1 MTGQKKGNLL
11 GTLKNRMLILL
22 ILLMAALLV
31 VVAYQ
36 YGYLA
41 VRAGVASI
49 REEQAIKIKTF
60 QKQMALIAQKPA
72 MQKRLDLL
80 TEARK
85 ADNAKLFDG
94 KTSSISTAALLE
106 TVKGIIAGRGGTI
119 LSERAGKPGTLG
131 RLTVIA
137 ASIDASLP
145 DARALGDVLYSM
157 ETRTPY
163 LVVKEID
170 IRVKALNEPKELSVK
185 LEITALSGE
194 KK

>member
-1 MTGQKKGNLL
+1 MKA
-11 GTLKNRMLILL
+11 LKNKMLILL
-22 ILLMAALLV
+22 IPVVAALLV
-31 VVAYQ
+31 VVAYR

-41 VRAGVASI
+41 VRAGIVSI
-49 REEQAIKIKTF
+49 KEEHAIKVKTF
-60 QKQMALIAQKPA
+60 QKQMTLIVQKPA

-85 ADNAKLFDG
+85 ADNSKLFDG

-106 TVKGIIAGRGGTI
+106 TAKGTITGRGGTI
-119 LSERAGKPGTLG
+119 LSERAGKPGALG
-131 RLTVIA
+131 KLTVIA

-145 DARALGDVLYSM
+145 DARALGDVLYSI

-170 IRVKALNEPKELSVK
+170 IRVKALNEPKELSIK
-185 LEITALSGE
+185 LDITALSGE

>member
-1 MTGQKKGNLL
+1 M
-11 GTLKNRMLILL
+11 GTLKNRTLTFL
-22 ILLMAALLV
+22 ILLMAALLIA
-31 VVAYQ
+31 VAYR

-41 VRAGVASI
+41 VKAGIASV
-49 REEQAIKIKTF
+49 REERAIRIKTF

-72 MQKRLDLL
+72 MQKKLDLL
-80 TEARK
+80 IETRK
-85 ADNAKLFDG
+85 ADNSKLFDG

-106 TVKGIIAGRGGTI
+106 TVKGIITGRGGTI
-119 LSERAGKPGTLG
+119 LSERAGKPGALG

-145 DARALGDVLYSM
+145 DARTLGDILYAM

-170 IRVKALNEPKELSVK
+170 IRVKALNEPKALSVK

>member
-1 MTGQKKGNLL
+1 MLKA
-11 GTLKNRMLILL
+11 LKNRMLIPL
-22 ILLMAALLV
+22 IPLMAALLA
-31 VVAYQ
+31 VVAYR

-41 VRAGVASI
+41 VRTEISSI
-49 REEQAIKIKTF
+49 REECAVKIKTF
-60 QKQMALIAQKPA
+60 QKQMAMIAQKPA
-72 MQKRLDLL
+72 MQKKLDLL

-85 ADNAKLFDG
+85 ADNSKLFDG

-106 TVKGIIAGRGGTI
+106 TVKGIITGRGGTI
-119 LSERAGKPGTLG
+119 LSERAGKPGVLG
-131 RLTVIA
+131 KLTVIA

-145 DARALGDVLYSM
+145 DAKAIGDVLYSI

-170 IRVKALNEPKELSVK
+170 IRVKALNEPRELSIK
-185 LEITALSGE
+185 LDIIALSGE